1 MATKRQR
8 YMISVDDEMFKAI
21 EDFRFERRFQTRSE
35 ATTELIRLGLE
46 EIEKEKKAQEKNLY
60 NMPTKN
66 DSYLDNV
73 YGAAAAFGGDSA
85 KIPVS
90 KEALEELL
98 RRSAKDEL

>member
-21 EDFRFERRFQTRSE
+21 
-35 ATTELIRLGLE
+35 ELIRLGLE

-60 NMPTKN
+60 NIPTKN

-73 YGAAAAFGGDSA
+73 YGEAAAFGGDSA
-85 KIPVS
+85 RIPVS